1 MIRCGKCGDLFDPTK
16 QAAYC
21 KGRGHVI
28 RHYATK
34 PIDMPEFKTTEP
46 RPSKPERK
54 PFQSDFRLL
63 WNDDL

>member
-46 RPSKPERK
+46 
-54 PFQSDFRLL
+54 
-63 WNDDL
+63 